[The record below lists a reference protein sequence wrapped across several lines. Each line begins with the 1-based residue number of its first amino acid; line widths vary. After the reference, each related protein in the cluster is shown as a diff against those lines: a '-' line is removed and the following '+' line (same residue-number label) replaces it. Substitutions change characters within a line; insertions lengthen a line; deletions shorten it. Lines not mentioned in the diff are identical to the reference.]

1 MLSSA
6 VSLMACL
13 IFSQSISTF
22 PVIAVTF
29 LFSLFLYKVHMESF
43 LNKRTSNLRGFL
55 CFVLSLMQGDR
66 KVSVRPMITL
76 QSSDGQRLFDHPV

>member
-1 MLSSA
+1 
-6 VSLMACL
+6 
-13 IFSQSISTF
+13 
-22 PVIAVTF
+22 
-29 LFSLFLYKVHMESF
+29 MESF